1 MNNQGYIKLIVLGT
15 LQDFFFCIRQI
26 PEKPVVLEAK
36 EDAILY
42 VNVVL
47 P

>member
-1 MNNQGYIKLIVLGT
+1 MNNQGYIKLFVLGT
-15 LQDFFFCIRQI
+15 LQDFFCIRQI

-42 VNVVL
+42 INVVL